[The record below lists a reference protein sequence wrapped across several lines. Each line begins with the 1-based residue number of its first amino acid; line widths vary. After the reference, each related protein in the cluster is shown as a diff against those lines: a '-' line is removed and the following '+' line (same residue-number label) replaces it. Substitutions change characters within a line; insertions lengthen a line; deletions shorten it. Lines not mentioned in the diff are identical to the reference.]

1 MNRRFYSRCP
11 ADALL
16 GFFLSR
22 VFPTGGDG
30 ATFVVPP
37 LMRLAELSSQVSPGE
52 WLHCTPECY
61 STAVVASSLSRAPY
75 PCEVPRLLRSHRFGT
90 VSVLG
95 HGFP

>member
-1 MNRRFYSRCP
+1 MIRRFYSHWS

-22 VFPTGGDG
+22 VFPTGSDG

-37 LMRLAELSSQVSPGE
+37 LMCLVELSSQVAPGE
-52 WLHCTPECY
+52 WLHCTSECY

-75 PCEVPRLLRSHRFGT
+75 PCEVPRLLRSHRFGAA
-90 VSVLG
+90 SILG

>member
-1 MNRRFYSRCP
+1 MIRRFYSHWS

-22 VFPTGGDG
+22 VFPSGSDG
-30 ATFVVPP
+30 PTFVAPP
-37 LMRLAELSSQVSPGE
+37 LVCFAELSSQVSPGE
-52 WLHCTPECY
+52 WLHCTSECH

-75 PCEVPRLLRSHRFGT
+75 PYEVPRLLLSHRFGT